1 MTSRRVRASGQQRIN
16 KNARE
21 REKRRRD
28 RLVQSTHDYGC
39 LFGAKAY
46 LIIQDSR
53 GEVTEYQNSTQW
65 PPSRKQL
72 LHYFPMAERLGPKD
86 FTASTQDPTRTAAPG
101 PSIQIPP
108 PGTGGDPCKTETFF
122 PGNIL
127 NPEDQQGQTAR
138 ADLQNEMDAPYT
150 FAFASDT
157 GFLDTLFE
165 NGIDKEQSL
174 EQKIP
179 L

>member
-1 MTSRRVRASGQQRIN
+1 MTSQRVRASGQQRIN

-39 LFGAKAY
+39 LFGAKVY
-46 LIIQDSR
+46 LITQDSR

-72 LHYFPMAERLGPKD
+72 QHYFPMAERLGPKD
-86 FTASTQDPTRTAAPG
+86 FRASTQNPTGTAAPG
-101 PSIQIPP
+101 PLIQIPP
-108 PGTGGDPCKTETFF
+108 PGTGSEPCQTETFF
-122 PGNIL
+122 PGNSL

-138 ADLQNEMDAPYT
+138 ADLQHEMNAPYT
-150 FAFASDT
+150 LDFSPDT
-157 GFLDTLFE
+157 GFLDALFE
-165 NGIDKEQSL
+165 NGIDKGQSL
-174 EQKIP
+174 
-179 L
+179 